1 MSTSARTRDT
11 GPRRDGSRGD
21 VAPGRERDSAPDAGR
36 PLGAGSSRGAS
47 SSNGAS
53 SPNGGTA
60 PAGAVSVSPW
70 TITVVLVAAM
80 IGMTAALVYGGA
92 AAPRQVADPGTLVRW
107 GLPVVETVHNIAM
120 TVVMGGLL
128 LAIGVVPRF
137 ADRSRKRP
145 PRNSKDQAGEPEH
158 PVFRSVMQLVE
169 AAAVV
174 WTVAAVAVLIFTYS
188 DVSGSGIGTGGNYT
202 QQLLHYMTGI
212 SMGQSQS
219 VIVMV
224 AAVVTTLVFGVRALL
239 GLFCTLALSFVAIV
253 ALALNGH
260 AAGGADH
267 MGAVNSL
274 GLHLLG
280 VCLWVGGL
288 LVLIWVG
295 PLLSREF
302 TVSGRGG
309 SRHTEPLLAVVLRR
323 YSVVA
328 LGCYLLVL
336 LSGIINAAVRIG
348 TWEQLTSSY
357 GILALTKL
365 VLTLLLALAG
375 FAHRQ
380 WLIPGVADGSRSRA
394 ATMWRVLVVEVVL
407 MGLLMGIATA
417 LSRTAPPVPEEL
429 APDASPARILTW
441 YELPPE
447 PTFARWF
454 TTWRLD
460 WFWVA
465 VVVFMAVVYLWAAI
479 KVWRR
484 GDSWSV
490 LRTVSWFSGLAAL
503 LYATSGG
510 VAVYARVLFSAHMVE
525 HMSLTMIVPLFLV
538 SGAPV
543 TVVLKALEPRGD
555 GTRGPREWILRL
567 VHSTWGRIV
576 THPIFAAANFAFSIV
591 LFYFTDLFRFTLRYH
606 VGHEFMMVHFLFT
619 GYMFALVLIG
629 IDPIPRRPSYPMRL
643 VLLLATMAAHA
654 FIGISIMSLT
664 TVLQASWF
672 GNMGRPWGPSALDD
686 QQLGGMLMWGIGEFP
701 TFLLAV
707 IVAVLWAMEGA
718 KENRRVDRQADRTDD
733 AELRA
738 YNEMMAELAE
748 RDERRR

>member
-1 MSTSARTRDT
+1 MSRARTTSKD
-11 GPRRDGSRGD
+11 RRDGRRAGGT
-21 VAPGRERDSAPDAGR
+21 PG
-36 PLGAGSSRGAS
+36 GAAS
-47 SSNGAS
+47 SSGA
-53 SPNGGTA
+53 G
-60 PAGAVSVSPW
+60 VSVSPW
-70 TITVVLVAAM
+70 TIAVVLVAAM
-80 IGMTAALVYGGA
+80 IGMSAALVFGGA

-107 GLPVVETVHNIAM
+107 GLPTVKVVHNIAM

-128 LAIGVVPRF
+128 FAIGVLPRF
-137 ADRSRKRP
+137 ADRSRRRP
-145 PRNSKDQAGEPEH
+145 PRSSREQVGEPEH
-158 PVFRSVMQLVE
+158 PAFRSVLQLVE
-169 AAAVV
+169 AASVV

-188 DVSGSGIGTGGNYT
+188 DVSGSSIGDGGNYT
-202 QQLLHYMTGI
+202 QQLLHYITGI
-212 SMGQSQS
+212 STGQSQA

-239 GLFCTLALSFVAIV
+239 GLFCTLALSFVALV
-253 ALALNGH
+253 AMALNGH
-260 AAGGADH
+260 ASGGADH

-280 VCLWVGGL
+280 VCLWVGGI
-288 LVLIWVG
+288 LVLVWVG

-302 TVSGRGG
+302 SVVSRRGG
-309 SRHTEPLLAVVLRR
+309 NTHTEPLLAVVLRR
-323 YSVVA
+323 YSAVA
-328 LGCYLLVL
+328 LGCYALVL
-336 LSGIINAAVRIG
+336 LSGIVNAAVRVG
-348 TWEQLTSSY
+348 SWEQLGSSY
-357 GILALTKL
+357 GVLALTKL
-365 VLTLLLALAG
+365 MLTLLLGLAG

-380 WLIPGVADGSRSRA
+380 WLIPGVVDGSRSRT
-394 ATMWRVLVVEVVL
+394 ATLWRVIVVEVVL

-417 LSRTAPPVPEEL
+417 LGRTAPPVPEEL
-429 APDASPARILTW
+429 QPDASPARILTW

-447 PTFARWF
+447 PTPASWF

-465 VVVFMAVVYLWAAI
+465 VVVFMAVVYLWAAV

-484 GDSWSV
+484 GDTWSV
-490 LRTVSWFSGLAAL
+490 LRTASWLAGLAAL

-525 HMSLTMIVPLFLV
+525 HMSLTMVVPLFLV
-538 SGAPV
+538 CGAPV
-543 TVVLKALEPRGD
+543 TVILKALESRRD

-567 VHSTWGRIV
+567 VHSTWGKVV

-629 IDPIPRRPSYPMRL
+629 IDPIPRRPTYPMRL
-643 VLLLATMAAHA
+643 LLLLATMAAHA

-686 QQLGGMLMWGIGEFP
+686 QELGGMLMWGIGEFP

-707 IVAVLWAMEGA
+707 IVAVMWAMEGS

-738 YNEMMAELAE
+738 YNQMMAELAE
-748 RDERRR
+748 RDERGR

>member
-1 MSTSARTRDT
+1 MSTSARTRGT
-11 GPRRDGSRGD
+11 GPRRGGSRGD
-21 VAPGRERDSAPDAGR
+21 VARGRERVGAPDGGR
-36 PLGAGSSRGAS
+36 SPGVGSPKGAS
-47 SSNGAS
+47 SSNG
-53 SPNGGTA
+53 GTA
-60 PAGAVSVSPW
+60 PVGAVSVSPW
-70 TITVVLVAAM
+70 TITVVLVAAT

-188 DVSGSGIGTGGNYT
+188 DVSGSGIGAGENYT
-202 QQLLHYMTGI
+202 QQLLHYITGI
-212 SMGQSQS
+212 STGQSQA

-239 GLFCTLALSFVAIV
+239 GLFCTLALSFVALV

-288 LVLIWVG
+288 LVLIWAG

-309 SRHTEPLLAVVLRR
+309 SSHTEPLLAVVLRR

-365 VLTLLLALAG
+365 VLTILLALAG

-394 ATMWRVLVVEVVL
+394 ATLWRVLVVEVVL

-447 PTFARWF
+447 PTFSRWF
-454 TTWRLD
+454 TLWRLD

-465 VVVFMAVVYLWAAI
+465 VVVFLAVVYLWAAI

-490 LRTVSWFSGLAAL
+490 LRTVSWFVGLAAL

-543 TVVLKALEPRGD
+543 TVVLKALEPRRD

>member
-1 MSTSARTRDT
+1 MSTTARNRGRTRERT
-11 GPRRDGSRGD
+11 NGPAGRTSAPRDGG
-21 VAPGRERDSAPDAGR
+21 
-36 PLGAGSSRGAS
+36 
-47 SSNGAS
+47 
-53 SPNGGTA
+53 
-60 PAGAVSVSPW
+60 VSVSPW
-70 TITVVLVAAM
+70 SISLVLVAAM
-80 IGMTAALVYGGA
+80 LGMAAALLYGGA

-137 ADRSRKRP
+137 ADTTRKRP
-145 PRNSKDQAGEPEH
+145 PRNSKEQVGEPEH
-158 PVFRSVMQLVE
+158 PVYRSVLQLVE
-169 AAAVV
+169 AASVV
-174 WTVAAVAVLIFTYS
+174 WTVSAVAVLVFTYA
-188 DVSGSGIGTGGNYT
+188 DVSGSGFGRRAGYT
-202 QQLLHYMTGI
+202 QQLLHYVTEI
-212 SMGQSQS
+212 STGQSQA

-239 GLFCTLALSFVAIV
+239 GLFCTLALSFVALV

-280 VCLWVGGL
+280 VSLWVGGIVV
-288 LVLIWVG
+288 LVWVG
-295 PLLSREF
+295 PLLSRES
-302 TVSGRGG
+302 TVVSRRGG
-309 SRHTEPLLAVVLRR
+309 TTHREPLLAVVLRR

-328 LGCYLLVL
+328 LGCYALVFF
-336 LSGIINAAVRIG
+336 SGIVNAAVRIG
-348 TWEQLTSSY
+348 TWEQLGSSY
-357 GILALTKL
+357 GVLALTKL
-365 VLTLLLALAG
+365 VLTLLLAAAG

-380 WLIPGVADGSRSRA
+380 WLIPGVAEGSRSRT
-394 ATMWRVLVVEVVL
+394 ATLWRVIVVEVFL
-407 MGLLMGIATA
+407 MGLLMGIATS

-447 PTFARWF
+447 PTLAHWF
-454 TTWRLD
+454 TTWRWD

-465 VVVFMAVVYLWAAI
+465 VVLFMAVVYLWAAV

-484 GDSWSV
+484 GDTWSA
-490 LRTVSWFSGLAAL
+490 LRTVSWFVGLAAL
-503 LYATSGG
+503 VYATCGG
-510 VAVYARVLFSAHMVE
+510 VSVYARVLFSAHMVE
-525 HMSLTMIVPLFLV
+525 HMTLTMIIPLFLV

-543 TVVLKALEPRGD
+543 TLILKALEPRRD

-576 THPIFAAANFAFSIV
+576 TNPIFAGANFAFSIV

-664 TVLQASWF
+664 SVMQASWF
-672 GNMGRPWGPSALDD
+672 GNMGRPWGLTALED
-686 QQLGGMLMWGIGEFP
+686 QELGGMLMWGIGEFP

-707 IVAVLWAMEGA
+707 IMAVLWAMEGS

-748 RDERRR
+748 RDESRR

>member
-1 MSTSARTRDT
+1 MSSRARTTSKD
-11 GPRRDGSRGD
+11 PRGGSRAGGT
-21 VAPGRERDSAPDAGR
+21 PG
-36 PLGAGSSRGAS
+36 GAAS
-47 SSNGAS
+47 SSGA
-53 SPNGGTA
+53 G
-60 PAGAVSVSPW
+60 VSVSPW
-70 TITVVLVAAM
+70 TIAVVLVAAM
-80 IGMTAALVYGGA
+80 IGMSAALVFGGA

-107 GLPVVETVHNIAM
+107 GLPTVKVVHNIAM

-128 LAIGVVPRF
+128 FAIGVVPRF
-137 ADRSRKRP
+137 ADRTRKRP
-145 PRNSKDQAGEPEH
+145 PRNSRDQAGEPEH
-158 PVFRSVMQLVE
+158 PAFRSVLQLVE
-169 AAAVV
+169 AASVV

-188 DVSGSGIGTGGNYT
+188 DVSGSSIGGGENYT
-202 QQLLHYMTGI
+202 QQLLHYVTGI
-212 SMGQSQS
+212 STGQSQA

-239 GLFCTLALSFVAIV
+239 GLFCTLALSFVALV
-253 ALALNGH
+253 AMALNGH
-260 AAGGADH
+260 ASGGADH

-280 VCLWVGGL
+280 VCLWVGGI
-288 LVLIWVG
+288 LVLVWVG
-295 PLLSREF
+295 PLLSRESSV
-302 TVSGRGG
+302 VSRRGG
-309 SRHTEPLLAVVLRR
+309 TTHTEPLLAVVLRR
-323 YSVVA
+323 YSAVA
-328 LGCYLLVL
+328 LGCYALVL
-336 LSGIINAAVRIG
+336 LSGIVNAAVRIG
-348 TWEQLTSSY
+348 SWEQLGSSY
-357 GILALTKL
+357 GVLALTKL
-365 VLTLLLALAG
+365 VLTLLLGLAG

-380 WLIPGVADGSRSRA
+380 WLIPGVVDGSRSRTV
-394 ATMWRVLVVEVVL
+394 TMWRVIVVEVVL

-417 LSRTAPPVPEEL
+417 LGRTAPPVPEEL
-429 APDASPARILTW
+429 QPDASPARILTW

-447 PTFARWF
+447 PTPASWF

-465 VVVFMAVVYLWAAI
+465 VVVFMAVVYLWAAV

-484 GDSWSV
+484 GDTWSV
-490 LRTVSWFSGLAAL
+490 LRTASWFVGLAAL
-503 LYATSGG
+503 MYATSGG

-525 HMSLTMIVPLFLV
+525 HMSLTMVVPLFLV
-538 SGAPV
+538 CGAPV
-543 TVVLKALEPRGD
+543 TVILKALEPRRD

-567 VHSTWGRIV
+567 VHSTWGKVV

-629 IDPIPRRPSYPMRL
+629 IDPIPRRPTYPMRL
-643 VLLLATMAAHA
+643 LLLLATMAAHA

-686 QQLGGMLMWGIGEFP
+686 QELGGMLMWGIGEFP

-707 IVAVLWAMEGA
+707 IVAVMWAMEGS

-738 YNEMMAELAE
+738 YNQMMAELAE
-748 RDERRR
+748 RDERGR

>member
-1 MSTSARTRDT
+1 MSSRARTTSKD
-11 GPRRDGSRGD
+11 PRGGSRAGGT
-21 VAPGRERDSAPDAGR
+21 PG
-36 PLGAGSSRGAS
+36 GAAS
-47 SSNGAS
+47 SSGA
-53 SPNGGTA
+53 G
-60 PAGAVSVSPW
+60 VSVSPR
-70 TITVVLVAAM
+70 TIAVVLVAAM
-80 IGMTAALVYGGA
+80 IGMSAALVFGGA

-107 GLPVVETVHNIAM
+107 GLPTVKVVHNIAM

-128 LAIGVVPRF
+128 FAIGVVPRF
-137 ADRSRKRP
+137 ADRTRKRP
-145 PRNSKDQAGEPEH
+145 PRNSRDQAGEPEH
-158 PVFRSVMQLVE
+158 PAFRSVLQLVE
-169 AAAVV
+169 AASVV

-188 DVSGSGIGTGGNYT
+188 DVSGSSIGGGENYT
-202 QQLLHYMTGI
+202 QQLLHYVTGI
-212 SMGQSQS
+212 STGQSQA

-239 GLFCTLALSFVAIV
+239 GLFCTLALSFVALV
-253 ALALNGH
+253 AMALNGH
-260 AAGGADH
+260 ASGGADH

-274 GLHLLG
+274 GLPLLG
-280 VCLWVGGL
+280 VCLWVGGI
-288 LVLIWVG
+288 LVLVWVG
-295 PLLSREF
+295 PLLSRESSV
-302 TVSGRGG
+302 VSRRGG
-309 SRHTEPLLAVVLRR
+309 TTHTEPLLAVVLRR
-323 YSVVA
+323 YSAVA
-328 LGCYLLVL
+328 LGCYALVL
-336 LSGIINAAVRIG
+336 LSGIVNAAVRIG
-348 TWEQLTSSY
+348 SWEQLGSSY
-357 GILALTKL
+357 GVLALTKL
-365 VLTLLLALAG
+365 MLTLLLGLAG

-380 WLIPGVADGSRSRA
+380 WLIPGVVDGSRSRT
-394 ATMWRVLVVEVVL
+394 ATLWRVIVVEVVL

-417 LSRTAPPVPEEL
+417 LGRTAPPVPEEL
-429 APDASPARILTW
+429 QPDASPARILTW

-447 PTFARWF
+447 PTPASWF

-465 VVVFMAVVYLWAAI
+465 VVVFMAVVYLWAAV

-484 GDSWSV
+484 GDTWSV
-490 LRTVSWFSGLAAL
+490 LRTASWFVGLAAL
-503 LYATSGG
+503 MYATSGG

-525 HMSLTMIVPLFLV
+525 HMSLTMVVPLFLV
-538 SGAPV
+538 CGAPV
-543 TVVLKALEPRGD
+543 TVILKALEPRRD

-567 VHSTWGRIV
+567 VHSTWGKVV

-629 IDPIPRRPSYPMRL
+629 IDPIPRRPTYPMRL
-643 VLLLATMAAHA
+643 LLLLATMAAHA

-686 QQLGGMLMWGIGEFP
+686 QELGGMLMWGIGEFP

-707 IVAVLWAMEGA
+707 IVAVMWAMEGS

-738 YNEMMAELAE
+738 YNQMMAELAE
-748 RDERRR
+748 RDERGR

>member
-1 MSTSARTRDT
+1 MSTTARSRD
-11 GPRRDGSRGD
+11 
-21 VAPGRERDSAPDAGR
+21 
-36 PLGAGSSRGAS
+36 
-47 SSNGAS
+47 
-53 SPNGGTA
+53 TA
-60 PAGAVSVSPW
+60 PARKSTPAPPQNGGVSVSPW
-70 TITVVLVAAM
+70 TISVVLVAAM
-80 IGMTAALVYGGA
+80 IGMSAALVFGGA
-92 AAPRQVADPGTLVRW
+92 AAPRQVADPGALVRW

-120 TVVMGGLL
+120 SVVMGGLL

-137 ADRSRKRP
+137 ADTSRKRP
-145 PRNSKDQAGEPEH
+145 PRNSRDQQGEPEH
-158 PVFRSVMQLVE
+158 PVYREVLRLVE
-169 AAAVV
+169 AASVV
-174 WTVAAVAVLIFTYS
+174 WTVSAVAVLVFTYA
-188 DVSGSGIGTGGNYT
+188 DVSGSGFGRGESYT
-202 QQLLHYMTGI
+202 QELLHYITGLAT
-212 SMGQSQS
+212 GQSQA

-224 AAVVTTLVFGVRALL
+224 AAVVTTLVFGVRSLL
-239 GLFCTLALSFVAIV
+239 GLFCTLALSFVALV
-253 ALALNGH
+253 ALALTGH

-288 LVLIWVG
+288 IVLIWVG
-295 PLLSREF
+295 PLLSRET
-302 TVSGRGG
+302 TVVSRRGG
-309 SRHTEPLLAVVLRR
+309 STHTEPLLAVVLRR
-323 YSVVA
+323 YSAVA
-328 LGCYLLVL
+328 LGCYVLVL
-336 LSGIINAAVRIG
+336 LSGIVNAAVRIG
-348 TWEQLTSSY
+348 SWEQLSTPY
-357 GILALTKL
+357 GLIALSKL
-365 VLTLLLALAG
+365 GLTVLLAAAG

-380 WLIPGVADGSRSRA
+380 WLIPGVADGSRSRT
-394 ATMWRVLVVEVVL
+394 ATLWRVIVVEVVL

-429 APDASPARILTW
+429 EPDASPARILTW

-447 PTFARWF
+447 PTLSNWF
-454 TTWRLD
+454 TLWRWD

-465 VVVFMAVVYLWAAI
+465 VVAFFAVVYLWAAV

-484 GDSWSV
+484 GDTWSP
-490 LRTVSWFSGLAAL
+490 LRTASWFVGLAAL
-503 LYATSGG
+503 LYATCGG
-510 VAVYARVLFSAHMVE
+510 VAIYARVLFSAHMVE
-525 HMSLTMIVPLFLV
+525 HMTLTMIVPLFLV

-543 TVVLKALEPRGD
+543 TVVLKALEPRRD

-567 VHSTWGRIV
+567 VHSTWGKVV

-591 LFYFTDLFRFTLRYH
+591 LFYFTDLFSFTLRYH

-629 IDPIPRRPSYPMRL
+629 IDPIPHRPTYPMRL

-672 GNMGRPWGPSALDD
+672 GNMGRPWGPSALED

-707 IVAVLWAMEGA
+707 IMAVLWAMEGS

-748 RDERRR
+748 RDQPRR

>member
-1 MSTSARTRDT
+1 MSTTAR
-11 GPRRDGSRGD
+11 
-21 VAPGRERDSAPDAGR
+21 
-36 PLGAGSSRGAS
+36 SRGA
-47 SSNGAS
+47 
-53 SPNGGTA
+53 A
-60 PAGAVSVSPW
+60 PARKSTPAPPQNRGVSVSPW
-70 TITVVLVAAM
+70 TTSVVLVAAM
-80 IGMTAALVYGGA
+80 IGMSAALVFGGA
-92 AAPRQVADPGTLVRW
+92 AAPRQVADPGALVRW

-120 TVVMGGLL
+120 SVVMGGLL

-137 ADRSRKRP
+137 ADTSRKRP
-145 PRNSKDQAGEPEH
+145 PRNSRDQAGEPEH
-158 PVFRSVMQLVE
+158 PVYREALRLVE
-169 AAAVV
+169 AASVV
-174 WTVAAVAVLIFTYS
+174 WTVSAVAVLVFTYA
-188 DVSGSGIGTGGNYT
+188 DVSGSGFGRGESYT
-202 QQLLHYMTGI
+202 QELLHYITGLAT
-212 SMGQSQS
+212 GQSQA

-224 AAVVTTLVFGVRALL
+224 AAVVTTLVFGVRSLL
-239 GLFCTLALSFVAIV
+239 GLLCTLALSFVALV
-253 ALALNGH
+253 ALALTGH

-288 LVLIWVG
+288 VVLIWVG
-295 PLLSREF
+295 PLLSRE
-302 TVSGRGG
+302 TSVVSRRGD
-309 SRHTEPLLAVVLRR
+309 STHREPLLAVVLRR
-323 YSVVA
+323 YSAVA
-328 LGCYLLVL
+328 LGCYVLVL
-336 LSGIINAAVRIG
+336 LSGIVNAAVRIG
-348 TWEQLTSSY
+348 SWDQLTSSY
-357 GILALTKL
+357 GVIALSKL
-365 VLTLLLALAG
+365 GLTVLLAAAG

-380 WLIPGVADGSRSRA
+380 WLIPGVADGSRSRT
-394 ATMWRVLVVEVVL
+394 ATLWRVIVVEVVL

-429 APDASPARILTW
+429 EPDASPARVLTW

-447 PTFARWF
+447 PTLANWF
-454 TTWRLD
+454 TLWRWD

-465 VVVFMAVVYLWAAI
+465 VVAFFAVVYLWAAV

-484 GDSWSV
+484 GDTWSP
-490 LRTVSWFSGLAAL
+490 LRTASWFVGLAAL
-503 LYATSGG
+503 LYATCGG
-510 VAVYARVLFSAHMVE
+510 VSIYARVLFSAHMVE
-525 HMSLTMIVPLFLV
+525 HMTLTMIVPLFLV

-543 TVVLKALEPRGD
+543 TVVLKALEPRRD

-567 VHSTWGRIV
+567 VHSTWGKIV

-591 LFYFTDLFRFTLRYH
+591 LFYFTDLFSFTLRYH

-629 IDPIPRRPSYPMRL
+629 IDPIPRRPTYPMRL

-672 GNMGRPWGPSALDD
+672 GNMGRPWGPSALED

-707 IVAVLWAMEGA
+707 IMAVLWAMEGS

-748 RDERRR
+748 RDQPRR